1 MYTKKQAE
9 YKDKSKTK
17 QCKNCKHYR
26 KENKCV
32 LVIGKI
38 EPKGT
43 CRYWR
48 K

>member
-1 MYTKKQAE
+1 MHTKKSAE
-9 YKDKSKTK
+9 YKEKTK
-17 QCKNCKHYR
+17 IKKCENCKHYR
-26 KENKCV
+26 NYDCT

-38 EPKGT
+38 SPNGT